1 MIQSTGRDHYASIA
15 IKRPIGLNAQDAKIA
30 RILVLLGLNP
40 SNFGFCSIFYRS
52 ASVHGVEFKPHAMI
66 RSFALA
72 PLALALEV
80 VTNRVVIPQIQ
91 ALRLARSTIG
101 GDAIRA
107 SLCRADGGFIYII
120 TMLARDGK
128 LERIRIKGET
138 GEQLPAKKD

>member
-1 MIQSTGRDHYASIA
+1 
-15 IKRPIGLNAQDAKIA
+15 
-30 RILVLLGLNP
+30 
-40 SNFGFCSIFYRS
+40 
-52 ASVHGVEFKPHAMI
+52 MI
-66 RSFALA
+66 RKHALFLIA
-72 PLALALEV
+72 STLALALASGASARAAEIEPDCLNEAEVREV

-107 SLCRADGGFIYII
+107 SLCRADGGLIYII